1 MFTAFVDGPFW
12 YFSLVVFVL
21 GMLLRL
27 FGILSMPSPESLSKP
42 KASSTAG
49 AVRAN
54 IRRFFPHRQ
63 FLPNVSLPVVAGY
76 MFHVGLLLLLFFAQ
90 PHVEFYA
97 KYVTGFAWPAL
108 PRWAF
113 IVTAEIAFSGLILL
127 WLFRLLHPVTRTIS
141 NAGDH
146 AGSILIFVVMLTGC
160 LALLESFNS
169 LRVIHF
175 FFAELLLI
183 YFPFSPLFHAVTFP
197 ISRSYNGATYGR
209 RGVNV

>member
-21 GMLLRL
+21 GMLWRL
-27 FGILSMPSPESLSKP
+27 FGILSMPDHGSLSEP
-42 KASSTAG
+42 NASARTG
-49 AVRAN
+49 AIRAN
-54 IRRFFPHRQ
+54 IRRFFPHWQ
-63 FLPNVSLPVVAGY
+63 FFSRISLPVVAGY
-76 MFHVGLLLLLFFAQ
+76 MFHVGLLLLLFFAK

-97 KYVTGFAWPAL
+97 THVTGFGWPAL

-113 IVTAEIAFSGLILL
+113 ILTAEIAFAGLIML
-127 WLFRLLHPVTRTIS
+127 WLYRLLNPVTRAIS

-146 AGSILIFVVMLTGC
+146 TATILIFIVMLTGC
-160 LALLESFNS
+160 LALLEQFDS

-183 YFPFSPLFHAVTFP
+183 YFPFSSLFHAVSFP
-197 ISRSYNGATYGR
+197 ISRGFNGATYGR

>member
-1 MFTAFVDGPFW
+1 MFAAFVDGPFW
-12 YFSLVVFVL
+12 YFSLGVFVL
-21 GMLLRL
+21 GTLWRL
-27 FGILSMPSPESLSKP
+27 FGILSMPKPESLSEP
-42 KASSTAG
+42 KASSTTG
-49 AVRAN
+49 AIRAN
-54 IRRFFPHRQ
+54 IRRFLPHRQ
-63 FLPNVSLPVVAGY
+63 FLPNVTLPVVAGY

-97 KYVTGFAWPAL
+97 AHITGFTWPAL

-113 IVTAEIAFSGLILL
+113 ILTAEIAFAGLILL
-127 WLFRLLHPVTRTIS
+127 WLYRLLHPVTRAIS

-146 AGSILIFVVMLTGC
+146 TGSILIFVVMLTGC
-160 LALLESFNS
+160 LAMLESFNS

-183 YFPFSPLFHAVTFP
+183 YFPFSPLFHAVSFP
-197 ISRSYNGATYGR
+197 ASRGFNGATYGR